1 MISRLRPYLRPAPVG
16 LALFALVLVL
26 PGLGRF
32 GLWEPEELRLAEA
45 AAQASA
51 AGELWAATAGT
62 GAPGRALWPAL
73 GMAAAGVHE
82 SAARLPGALL
92 ALAAVAALAWAGAG
106 LYGRRAGLIAGAVL
120 AASPLFVLQA
130 RQLTSDAPL
139 LLGHALMLGAL
150 ARLASGRRPPVGPL
164 VLGGL
169 GVGLSVLAAGVLI
182 GTLVPVAA
190 GLGAALLASA
200 GLERTTAIQPAAD
213 RAGDRHGGVGRRH
226 HVALVHRGGA
236 VLVAGRRTHRRVA
249 HPQLRGAAAQPG
261 LRAVPVHRSGAC
273 WRCCNRWGGW
283 ASDRGVRFADGLV
296 SLLAA
301 FGLALGAIAVASGG

>member
-150 ARLASGRRPPVGPL
+150 ARLASGRRLPVGPL

-182 GTLVPVAA
+182 GMLVPVAA
-190 GLGAALLASA
+190 GLGAALLASP
-200 GLERTTAIQPAAD
+200 GLERTTAIQRLRIALGIATAGLIVAITLRSYAA
-213 RAGDRHGGVGRRH
+213 GVPSWWLGGVPTGASPTRSFEALLRNQGFGLFPFTALALLALLQPLAAAGRRRR
-226 HVALVHRGGA
+226 ALRRWAGV
-236 VLVAGRRTHRRVA
+236 VAGR
-249 HPQLRGAAAQPG
+249 L
-261 LRAVPVHRSGAC
+261 RSGA
-273 WRCCNRWGGW
+273 GG
-283 ASDRGVRFADGLV
+283 DP
-296 SLLAA
+296 
-301 FGLALGAIAVASGG
+301 VASGG